1 MCQNKAVDNG
11 IRSARLPIGKY
22 IEGLTTRKVLTVN
35 QVFEILVHW
44 TENRNWEKA
53 LYSVIPQRKFQQP
66 SKRSDQPPE
75 KGEEPIER
83 NAELNASTEDSEEP
97 LY

>member
-1 MCQNKAVDNG
+1 MQNLCQKKAVDGG

-44 TENRNWEKA
+44 TENRDWEKA

-66 SKRSDQPPE
+66 QKASDSV
-75 KGEEPIER
+75 
-83 NAELNASTEDSEEP
+83 ELES
-97 LY
+97 